1 MKELDEIIYDAL
13 TAKPSEPDPL
23 HPTDAEQIQAL
34 VGDRIK
40 STCFEV
46 PPTED
51 DNTPVP
57 YIIITDDPFQN
68 DLGTKDDVW
77 EGCTD
82 RVQASVEIAA
92 NTPAEVKELR
102 RKIRRAIGHYV
113 ATLQDPPY
121 LVSVSNDGIAWDW
134 LKPCY
139 YDRLHY
145 QCDVTLQDDEQE
157 ENPIES

>member
-13 TAKPSEPDPL
+13 KADSGIT
-23 HPTDAEQIQAL
+23 AL
-34 VGDRIK
+34 VGDRIQ

-51 DNTPVP
+51 DKTPVP

-77 EGCTD
+77 EGYTD

-92 NTPAEVKELR
+92 KNPAEVKELR
-102 RKIRRAIGHYV
+102 GMVRRAIGRYV
-113 ATLQDPPY
+113 AGLEYDQRPY

-139 YDRLHY
+139 YDRLH
-145 QCDVTLQDDEQE
+145 
-157 ENPIES
+157 

>member
-13 TAKPSEPDPL
+13 MNDNAVNLT
-23 HPTDAEQIQAL
+23 TR
-34 VGDRIK
+34 GRIF
-40 STCFEV
+40 STCIPI
-46 PPTED
+46 PPDKE
-51 DNTPVP
+51 DNTPLP

-68 DLGTKDDVW
+68 ETGTKDDVW
-77 EGCTD
+77 ESDTD
-82 RVQASVEIAA
+82 RVQASIEIASKS
-92 NTPAEVKELR
+92 PEEVKQLR
-102 RKIRRAIGHYV
+102 RMVRRAIAAHV

-145 QCDVTLQDDEQE
+145 QCDVTIQDDEQE

>member
-13 TAKPSEPDPL
+13 TADNGI
-23 HPTDAEQIQAL
+23 TAL

-51 DNTPVP
+51 DNTPLP

-68 DLGTKDDVW
+68 ESGTKDDLW
-77 EGCTD
+77 ESDTD

-92 NTPAEVKELR
+92 NSPVEVKQLR
-102 RKIRRAIGHYV
+102 RMVRQAIAAHV
-113 ATLQDPPY
+113 ASLPY
-121 LVSVSNDGIAWDW
+121 ADTPQLVSSSNDGIAWDW

-145 QCDVTLQDDEQE
+145 QCDVNIHDYGQE
-157 ENPIES
+157 ES

>member
-13 TAKPSEPDPL
+13 TASEGIV
-23 HPTDAEQIQAL
+23 AK
-34 VGDRIK
+34 VGNRIK

-46 PPTED
+46 PLDQD
-51 DNTPVP
+51 DNTPLP

-68 DLGTKDDVW
+68 ETGTKDDLW
-77 EGCTD
+77 ESDTD

-92 NTPAEVKELR
+92 NSPAEVKQLR
-102 RKIRRAIGHYV
+102 RMVRQAIAAHV
-113 ATLQDPPY
+113 ASLPY
-121 LVSVSNDGIAWDW
+121 ADTPQLVSSSNDGIAWDW

-145 QCDVTLQDDEQE
+145 QCDVNIHDYGQE
-157 ENPIES
+157 ES

>member
-13 TAKPSEPDPL
+13 TADNGIGL
-23 HPTDAEQIQAL
+23 LLRGGIH
-34 VGDRIK
+34 
-40 STCFEV
+40 STCIEV

-51 DNTPVP
+51 DNTPLP

-68 DLGTKDDVW
+68 ETGTKDDLW
-77 EGCTD
+77 ESDTD

-92 NTPAEVKELR
+92 NSPAEVKQLR
-102 RKIRRAIGHYV
+102 RMVRQAIAAHV
-113 ATLQDPPY
+113 ASLPY
-121 LVSVSNDGIAWDW
+121 ADTPQLASLSNDGIAWDW

-145 QCDVTLQDDEQE
+145 QCDVNINDYGQE
-157 ENPIES
+157 S

>member
-13 TAKPSEPDPL
+13 TADNGIGL
-23 HPTDAEQIQAL
+23 LLRGGIH
-34 VGDRIK
+34 
-40 STCFEV
+40 STCIEV

-51 DNTPVP
+51 DNTPLP

-68 DLGTKDDVW
+68 ETGTKDDLW
-77 EGCTD
+77 ESDTD

-92 NTPAEVKELR
+92 NSPAEVKQLR
-102 RKIRRAIGHYV
+102 RMVRQAIAAHV
-113 ATLQDPPY
+113 ASLPY
-121 LVSVSNDGIAWDW
+121 DQTPQLVSSSNDGIAWDW

-145 QCDVTLQDDEQE
+145 QCDVNIHDYEQE
-157 ENPIES
+157 ENGSES

>member
-34 VGDRIK
+34 VGDRIT

-82 RVQASVEIAA
+82 RVQASVVIAA
-92 NTPAEVKELR
+92 KTPAEVKQLR
-102 RKIRRAIGHYV
+102 RMVRRAIAAHV

-134 LKPCY
+134 VKPCY
-139 YDRLHY
+139 YDSLHY

-157 ENPIES
+157 EPSES

>member
-13 TAKPSEPDPL
+13 TADNGIGL
-23 HPTDAEQIQAL
+23 LLRGGIH
-34 VGDRIK
+34 
-40 STCFEV
+40 STCIEV

-51 DNTPVP
+51 DNTPLP

-68 DLGTKDDVW
+68 ETGTKDDLW
-77 EGCTD
+77 ESDTD

-92 NTPAEVKELR
+92 SSPEEVKQLR
-102 RKIRRAIGHYV
+102 RMVRQAIAAHV
-113 ATLQDPPY
+113 ASLPCADTPQLAS
-121 LVSVSNDGIAWDW
+121 LSNDGIAWDW

-145 QCDVTLQDDEQE
+145 QCDVNIHDYGQE
-157 ENPIES
+157 ES

>member
-13 TAKPSEPDPL
+13 KADNGI
-23 HPTDAEQIQAL
+23 AAL
-34 VGDRIK
+34 VGDRIQ

-68 DLGTKDDVW
+68 DIGTKDDVW

-92 NTPAEVKELR
+92 KNPAEVKELR
-102 RKIRRAIGHYV
+102 RMVRRAIGRYV
-113 ATLQDPPY
+113 AGLEYDQRPY

-157 ENPIES
+157 EIQS

>member
-13 TAKPSEPDPL
+13 TADNGIGL
-23 HPTDAEQIQAL
+23 LLRGGIH
-34 VGDRIK
+34 
-40 STCFEV
+40 STCIEV

-51 DNTPVP
+51 DNTPLP

-68 DLGTKDDVW
+68 ETGTKDDLW
-77 EGCTD
+77 ESDTD
-82 RVQASVEIAA
+82 RVQASIEIAA
-92 NTPAEVKELR
+92 GSPAEVKELR
-102 RKIRRAIGHYV
+102 RMVRQAIAAHV
-113 ATLQDPPY
+113 ATLQDQPY

-145 QCDVTLQDDEQE
+145 QCDVNTSDYGQE
-157 ENPIES
+157 ES

>member
-13 TAKPSEPDPL
+13 TADNGIGL
-23 HPTDAEQIQAL
+23 LLRGGIH
-34 VGDRIK
+34 
-40 STCFEV
+40 STCIEV

-51 DNTPVP
+51 DNTPLP

-68 DLGTKDDVW
+68 ETGTKDDLW
-77 EGCTD
+77 ESDTD

-92 NTPAEVKELR
+92 NSPAEVKQLR
-102 RKIRRAIGHYV
+102 RMVRQAIAAHV
-113 ATLQDPPY
+113 AKLPY
-121 LVSVSNDGIAWDW
+121 DQTPQLVSSSNDGIAWDW

-145 QCDVTLQDDEQE
+145 QCDVNIHDYGQE
-157 ENPIES
+157 ES

>member
-13 TAKPSEPDPL
+13 TADNGIGL
-23 HPTDAEQIQAL
+23 LLRGGIH
-34 VGDRIK
+34 
-40 STCFEV
+40 STCIEV

-51 DNTPVP
+51 DNTPLP

-68 DLGTKDDVW
+68 ETGTKDDLW
-77 EGCTD
+77 ESDTD

-92 NTPAEVKELR
+92 NSPAEVKQLR
-102 RKIRRAIGHYV
+102 RMVRQAIAAHV
-113 ATLQDPPY
+113 ASLPY
-121 LVSVSNDGIAWDW
+121 DQTPQLVSSSNDGIAWDW

-145 QCDVTLQDDEQE
+145 QCDVNINDYGQE
-157 ENPIES
+157 ES

>member
-13 TAKPSEPDPL
+13 TASDGIVAK
-23 HPTDAEQIQAL
+23 
-34 VGDRIK
+34 VGNRIK

-51 DNTPVP
+51 DNTPLP
-57 YIIITDDPFQN
+57 YLIITDDPFTNEQ
-68 DLGTKDDVW
+68 GTKDDVW
-77 EGCTD
+77 ESDTD
-82 RVQASVEIAA
+82 RVQASIEIAA
-92 NTPAEVKELR
+92 DSPAEVKELR
-102 RKIRRAIGHYV
+102 RMVRQAIAAHV
-113 ATLQDPPY
+113 ATLQDQPY

-145 QCDVTLQDDEQE
+145 QCDVNTSDYGQE
-157 ENPIES
+157 ES

>member
-13 TAKPSEPDPL
+13 TADNGIGL
-23 HPTDAEQIQAL
+23 LLRGGIH
-34 VGDRIK
+34 
-40 STCFEV
+40 STCIEV

-51 DNTPVP
+51 DNTPLP

-92 NTPAEVKELR
+92 DSPAAVKELR
-102 RKIRRAIGHYV
+102 RKVRRAIAAHV
-113 ATLQDPPY
+113 ATLQEPPY
-121 LVSVSNDGIAWDW
+121 MVSVSNDGIAWDW

-145 QCDVTLQDDEQE
+145 QCDVNIHDYGQE
-157 ENPIES
+157 ES

>member
-13 TAKPSEPDPL
+13 TADNGIGLL
-23 HPTDAEQIQAL
+23 HRGGIH
-34 VGDRIK
+34 
-40 STCFEV
+40 STCIEV

-51 DNTPVP
+51 DNTPLP

-68 DLGTKDDVW
+68 ETGTKDDLW
-77 EGCTD
+77 ESDTD

-92 NTPAEVKELR
+92 SSPAEVKQLR
-102 RKIRRAIGHYV
+102 RMVRQAIAAHV
-113 ATLQDPPY
+113 ASLPY
-121 LVSVSNDGIAWDW
+121 ADTPQLVSSSNDGIAWDW

-145 QCDVTLQDDEQE
+145 QCDVNINDYGQE
-157 ENPIES
+157 ES

>member
-13 TAKPSEPDPL
+13 TADNDIGL
-23 HPTDAEQIQAL
+23 LLRGGIH
-34 VGDRIK
+34 
-40 STCFEV
+40 STCIEV

-51 DNTPVP
+51 DNTPLP

-68 DLGTKDDVW
+68 ETGTKDDLW
-77 EGCTD
+77 ESDTD

-92 NTPAEVKELR
+92 NSPAEVKQLR
-102 RKIRRAIGHYV
+102 RMVRQAIAAHV
-113 ATLQDPPY
+113 ASLPY
-121 LVSVSNDGIAWDW
+121 DQTPQLVSSSNDGIAWDW

-145 QCDVTLQDDEQE
+145 QCDVNIHDYGQE
-157 ENPIES
+157 ES

>member
-13 TAKPSEPDPL
+13 TADNGIGL
-23 HPTDAEQIQAL
+23 LLRGGIH
-34 VGDRIK
+34 
-40 STCFEV
+40 STCIEV

-51 DNTPVP
+51 DNTPLP

-68 DLGTKDDVW
+68 ETGTKDDLW
-77 EGCTD
+77 ESDTD

-92 NTPAEVKELR
+92 NSPAEVKQLR
-102 RKIRRAIGHYV
+102 RMVRQAIAAHV
-113 ATLQDPPY
+113 ASLPY
-121 LVSVSNDGIAWDW
+121 ADTPQLVSSSNDGIAWDW

-145 QCDVTLQDDEQE
+145 QCDVLFTDDDEQE
-157 ENPIES
+157 NE